1 MGLSG
6 SVTTSGVH
14 RSLGVHLS
22 KVRSLKLDS
31 LSAAEGRLLLAIG
44 NTVANHI
51 WESGLELQQGWTK
64 PTPDASRQLKE
75 NWIKSK
81 YQWKG
86 FLEDRSS
93 NNTFDP
99 NTALYRE
106 AGRGHLRGVAEALA
120 YGGSVDY
127 RNETGKTPLHACAIS
142 RRQANNDH
150 DDADADADGACWRG
164 LECAELLLQNGAKI
178 DTLDNDTQSVLD
190 YAVIGNGEREMVEFL
205 SARMS

>member
-86 FLEDRSS
+86 FLEDRGKTYDA
-93 NNTFDP
+93 NKTLYDAAGQGNLQ
-99 NTALYRE
+99 AL
-106 AGRGHLRGVAEALA
+106 AEALA
-120 YGGSVDY
+120 YGGSVEY
-127 RNETGKTPLHACAIS
+127 RNETGKTPLHACAIC
-142 RRQANNDH
+142 RKG
-150 DDADADADGACWRG
+150 DDGLDVWKG
-164 LECAELLLQNGAKI
+164 LECAEMLLQNGAKI